1 MPVEGAEIKAV
12 ITIES
17 GDAKKKVAEVES
29 AIEKFKKEA
38 EKNARIKMELDVAE
52 LQGKLVV
59 ARKELSEYAKQLRET
74 NGAAGNA
81 GFLKAQ
87 TDVNSISKELS
98 IARAKVRE
106 FDSAIQ
112 ATSPALIRLSRL
124 AKDFISIF
132 ILFQIQ
138 DFFKAITVGAFNAA
152 KDFDTAFQGI
162 IKTVGGTKEELNT
175 LEKQFRGLASGPKAI
190 PIPVEELLRIGELGG
205 QLGIARNE
213 LAAFSEV
220 IARFAVSTNVSAEE
234 AATSFARIA
243 EVTRLPQSEM
253 ENFASAVVSLGN
265 NFAANEQEILDF
277 TTRISGAGA
286 VVGITASE
294 LAGIATAFTS
304 VGVEAE
310 AGGTAVQKVL
320 LKFNEVVSSG
330 GEELEKFARISQ
342 VSQEEF
348 VRLYESK
355 PIEVFQRFIKGLQ
368 ISGQDAS
375 AVLGELVGE
384 DVRLQRAFLSVA
396 SAGDLLNRT
405 LDNQANAFSKNTA
418 LATES
423 DQKFKSI
430 ASRVQVIKNQFNDVA
445 VEIGRVFAATVLPIG
460 EFFAKLASDIV
471 LSTNKLG
478 LFSAV
483 VKGLGAG
490 LAALFLGKGIETT
503 STAIKILIQS
513 ISSGITP
520 VAGATGAF
528 KSLSGALVFL
538 RTSITSLLGP
548 VGILAIAVTTLVTVY
563 SQQQQAI
570 KEVTLANEGL
580 RRSMAEIGS
589 LNPGGSIEKYT
600 KSIGGLV
607 ASAADAKLV
616 LDQLGGAGRA
626 GESTKLYT
634 NYNIAL
640 DAMKLSATEAASSVE
655 RLGDSLGISRGELEN
670 LVPELG
676 KLREGYSLTNEE
688 QASFAQNIG
697 KVVSAGK
704 EQITT
709 VTNLA
714 RTLKGP
720 GVDGI
725 KAFDLAFSS
734 FSKTLGKS
742 VDVDGFK
749 KNVVEEII
757 RGAKD
762 AGNIGEAYAIAISA
776 GFSDSGVRSLLSDA
790 GIVVSKEI
798 TDVLLAK
805 AVNAGD
811 AGEAYGLLLLQGI
824 QSTQVQNAQ
833 SAAELRDAVLNALTD
848 AQATQNAAF
857 AAFGNTGA
865 IVQALINGILAKI
878 PSLQGAVNSAI
889 SLISKLSLVDK
900 AGFFGGFIQ
909 KVGAFTGGIKAN
921 LDATVNAVKAFD
933 GAAAPKAGGGSKGGG
948 GGGKGGKS
956 EAEKA
961 IEKAQKEQE
970 DFLKKFE
977 DSIEKAQ
984 DRLARRVAEVHSERA
999 KSAIKAYQEQ
1009 LEETTKKIQDLTK
1022 RTEEFFEGV
1031 RDSIEEAKQ
1040 TQIDLRREFDSSQQ
1054 ESTSG
1059 FIESLGGRSVELQTE
1074 LESAKKKLEELQAQ
1088 SGEGDKDNTEA
1099 IREAQNE
1106 ITKLQ
1111 DEQNSIQEIQNSLT
1125 EDQKKGLQEIIDLET
1140 KRNSLNQSQLLA
1152 FDFKKKQEEDKIAFE
1167 EAQKQQQSF
1176 IEAQEKLIAVTKGPS
1191 EIRDAVFG
1199 QLKDIGQLDFL
1210 TQESEIL
1217 QKLNDIGF
1225 DGLTGEQAQ
1234 ELLKEFNTA
1243 AALQVEKESVLA
1255 QQQELLNVKI
1265 DFAKKFED
1273 AYYDSVQRQKDET
1286 QQLIDLVNEA
1296 ILAQQR
1302 LVSAQQQSA
1311 VDQAAVESSVSNVIN
1326 NNLTVSN
1333 SIDAEKIIRDT
1344 VERAF

>member
-1 MPVEGAEIKAV
+1 MAVEGAEIKAV

-17 GDAKKKVAEVES
+17 GDAKKKVAEAEAV
-29 AIEKFKKEA
+29 IEKFKKES
-38 EKNARIKMELDVAE
+38 EKNARIKLELDVAQ
-52 LQGKLVV
+52 LQSKLVV
-59 ARKELSEYAKQLRET
+59 ARKELAEYSKQLRET
-74 NGAAGNA
+74 NGVAGNA
-81 GFLKAQ
+81 GFLQAQ
-87 TDVNSISKELS
+87 TNVNSISKELS
-98 IARAKVRE
+98 LARAKVRE

-112 ATSPALIRLSRL
+112 ATSPALMRLSRL

-132 ILFQIQ
+132 ILFKVQ

-152 KDFDTAFQGI
+152 RDFDTAFQGV
-162 IKTVGGTKEELNT
+162 IKTVGGTQEQLST
-175 LEKQFRGLASGPKAI
+175 IEKQFRDLASGPKAI
-190 PIPVEELLRIGELGG
+190 PIPIEELLRIGELGG
-205 QLGIARNE
+205 QLGVAREE

-220 IARFAVSTNVSAEE
+220 IARFAVSTNVSADE

-243 EVTRLPQSEM
+243 EVTRLPQSQM
-253 ENFASAVVSLGN
+253 ENFASAVVNLGN

-330 GEELEKFARISQ
+330 GEELEKFAKISQ

-405 LDNQANAFSKNTA
+405 LDSQANAFSKNTA

-423 DQKFKSI
+423 DKKFESI
-430 ASRVQVIKNQFNDVA
+430 ASRVQVVKNQFNNVA
-445 VEIGRVFAATVLPIG
+445 IEIGRVFAATILPVG
-460 EFFAKLASDIV
+460 EFFAKLSSDIV

-483 VKGLGAG
+483 LKGLGAG
-490 LAALFLGKGIETT
+490 LTVLLLGKGLTTT
-503 STAIKILIQS
+503 SAAIDVLVKS
-513 ISSGITP
+513 ISAG
-520 VAGATGAF
+520 VAPATAAANAF
-528 KSLSGALVFL
+528 KGLSGALVFL
-538 RTSITSLLGP
+538 RTSIASLLGQ

-589 LNPGGSIEKYT
+589 LNPGGNIEKYT
-600 KSIGGLV
+600 KSIGELV
-607 ASAADAKLV
+607 ATAADAKLV
-616 LDQLGGAGRA
+616 MSQFSLGGFDTTAFY
-626 GESTKLYT
+626 SMSL
-634 NYNIAL
+634 
-640 DAMKLSATEAASSVE
+640 AASESAASVE
-655 RLGDSLGISRGELEN
+655 RLGDSLGLSRGTLEN
-670 LVPELG
+670 LVPELD
-676 KLREGYSLTNEE
+676 KLRKGSSLNSEE
-688 QASFAQNIG
+688 QISFAENIK
-697 KVVSAGK
+697 KVVSAGNA
-704 EQITT
+704 QIDS
-709 VTNLA
+709 VTKLSQ
-714 RTLKGP
+714 TLKGP
-720 GVDGI
+720 GVDGV
-725 KAFDLAFSS
+725 KAFSLAFGN
-734 FSKTLGKS
+734 FGKTLTKN
-742 VDVDGFK
+742 VDVEGFQ
-749 KNVVEEII
+749 KNTIEKMI

-776 GFSDSGVRSLLSDA
+776 GFTDSGVRSLLSDA

-824 QSTQVQNAQ
+824 KSTEVQNAK

-865 IVQALINGILAKI
+865 IVQALINGILSKI

-900 AGFFGGFIQ
+900 AGFFGGVIS
-909 KVGAFTGGIKAN
+909 KVSAFTGGIKAN
-921 LDATVNAVKAFD
+921 LDATINAVKAFD
-933 GAAAPKAGGGSKGGG
+933 GATAPKAGGGGG
-948 GGGKGGKS
+948 GGGKAGKS
-956 EAEKA
+956 EAEKE
-961 IEKAQKEQE
+961 IEKAQKEEKQR
-970 DFLKKFE
+970 LKKFE
-977 DSIEKAQ
+977 ESIESAQ
-984 DRLARRVAEVHSERA
+984 NRLAKRVAEVHSERA
-999 KSAIKAYQEQ
+999 KSAIKAYQDQ
-1009 LEETTKKIQDLTK
+1009 LEETTKKIQELTK
-1022 RTEEFFEGV
+1022 RTEEFFDGV
-1031 RDSIEEAKQ
+1031 KESIEEAKQ
-1040 TQIDLRREFDSSQQ
+1040 TQIDLRREFDASQK
-1054 ESTSG
+1054 EDASG
-1059 FIESLGGRSVELQTE
+1059 FLESLGGRSVELQTE
-1074 LESAKKKLEELQAQ
+1074 LEAAKKKLEELQSQ
-1088 SGEGDKDNTEA
+1088 SGEGDKDNSEA

-1111 DEQNSIQEIQNSLT
+1111 DEQSSIQEIQNSLT

-1140 KRNSLNQSQLLA
+1140 KRNTLNQSQLLA
-1152 FDFKKKQEEDKIAFE
+1152 FDFKKKQEEDKLAFE

-1176 IEAQEKLIAVTKGPS
+1176 IEAQEKLLAVTKGPS

-1243 AALQVEKESVLA
+1243 AALQVEKESILA
-1255 QQQELLNVKI
+1255 QQQELLNIKI
-1265 DFAKKFED
+1265 DFAKQFED
-1273 AYYDSVQRQKDET
+1273 AYFDSVQRQKDET

-1311 VDQAAVESSVSNVIN
+1311 VGQAAVESSVSNVIN